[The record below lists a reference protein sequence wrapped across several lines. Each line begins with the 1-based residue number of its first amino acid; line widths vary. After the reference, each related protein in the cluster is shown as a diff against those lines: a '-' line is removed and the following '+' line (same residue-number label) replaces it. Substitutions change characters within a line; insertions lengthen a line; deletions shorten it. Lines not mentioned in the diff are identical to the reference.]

1 MARIVKKADE
11 RRTEILEAAQ
21 RLFMS
26 RGYDATTVNDLISAV
41 GISKGA
47 FYHHFSSKDDVLRA
61 LVWNMAEQGLA
72 AVSPLFE
79 REDITP
85 LEKLKSFFNSG
96 QQYKKENAPALRL
109 IIEVLFRKENLRLR
123 LQAAEQMTEIIAPH
137 LGRVLEEGAKT
148 GEFDIIDDP
157 VETARL
163 VLNLGA
169 LLHEAFAVA
178 LKLAKSGNPDAI
190 LLLRKRTESCERAIE
205 RILGITEDSLSI
217 VDPELIEL
225 FLAPISAPGESVSRG
240 GLGEGMK

>member
-1 MARIVKKADE
+1 MVRIVKKADE

-72 AVSPLFE
+72 ALSPLFE

-96 QQYKKENAPALRL
+96 QQYKKENAPALRS
-109 IIEVLFRKENLRLR
+109 IIEVLFREENLRLR
-123 LQAAEQMTEIIAPH
+123 LQAAEQMTEMIVPH
-137 LGRVLEEGAKT
+137 LGRVLEEGAKA
-148 GEFDIIDDP
+148 GQFDIDDP

-190 LLLRKRTESCERAIE
+190 LLLRKRTDSCERAIE
-205 RILGITEDSLSI
+205 RILGIPEEGLSI
-217 VDPELIEL
+217 VDSELIEL
-225 FLAPISAPGESVSRG
+225 FLAPVLAPSESVSRDGLRG
-240 GLGEGMK
+240 GKK